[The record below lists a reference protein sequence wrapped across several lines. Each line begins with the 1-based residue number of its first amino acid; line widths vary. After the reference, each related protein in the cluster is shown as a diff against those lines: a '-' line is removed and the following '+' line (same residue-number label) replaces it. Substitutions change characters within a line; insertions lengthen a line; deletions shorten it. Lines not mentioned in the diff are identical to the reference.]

1 MFQMYKSNVLI
12 MFCFF
17 FHFLRSRVHITT
29 ERQLTSSRLST
40 VTTPTSCWLITGR
53 KENTGRKLYSV
64 EESSAIYI
72 SKKFQKVDK
81 DSTCTTTLVLIVLYQ
96 TVENQILFFSP
107 KLGINIPMVCV
118 VLEGGMNTIRA
129 VLEYVTDKPPVP
141 VIVCAG
147 SGRAADLISF
157 AYQNA
162 TKDG

>member
-1 MFQMYKSNVLI
+1 MLTECAQCIKIDGKSTLCFLNICFSMCVRGGGVSNQCFWKMFQMYKSNVLI

-40 VTTPTSCWLITGR
+40 VTTLTSCWLITGR

-81 DSTCTTTLVLIVLYQ
+81 DSTCTTTL
-96 TVENQILFFSP
+96 EHF
-107 KLGINIPMVCV
+107 
-118 VLEGGMNTIRA
+118 
-129 VLEYVTDKPPVP
+129 
-141 VIVCAG
+141 
-147 SGRAADLISF
+147 
-157 AYQNA
+157 
-162 TKDG
+162 

>member
-1 MFQMYKSNVLI
+1 MLAERAQCIKIDGKSTLCFLNICFSMCVKGGGGYQINVFWKMFQMYKSNVLI

-40 VTTPTSCWLITGR
+40 VTTLTSCWLITGR

-81 DSTCTTTLVLIVLYQ
+81 DSTCTTTL
-96 TVENQILFFSP
+96 EHF
-107 KLGINIPMVCV
+107 
-118 VLEGGMNTIRA
+118 
-129 VLEYVTDKPPVP
+129 
-141 VIVCAG
+141 
-147 SGRAADLISF
+147 
-157 AYQNA
+157 
-162 TKDG
+162 

>member
-1 MFQMYKSNVLI
+1 MCTVYQDWWKEYIMFPKYLFFYVCKGGGGNQINVFWKMFQMYKSNVLI

-53 KENTGRKLYSV
+53 KENTGRKLSSV

-81 DSTCTTTLVLIVLYQ
+81 DSTCTTTL
-96 TVENQILFFSP
+96 EHFWSFFI
-107 KLGINIPMVCV
+107 KL
-118 VLEGGMNTIRA
+118 
-129 VLEYVTDKPPVP
+129 
-141 VIVCAG
+141 
-147 SGRAADLISF
+147 
-157 AYQNA
+157 
-162 TKDG
+162 

>member
-1 MFQMYKSNVLI
+1 MLTECAQCIKIDGKSTLCFLNICVSMCVKWGGGNQINVFWKMFQMYKSNVLI

-81 DSTCTTTLVLIVLYQ
+81 DSTCTTTL
-96 TVENQILFFSP
+96 EHF
-107 KLGINIPMVCV
+107 
-118 VLEGGMNTIRA
+118 
-129 VLEYVTDKPPVP
+129 
-141 VIVCAG
+141 
-147 SGRAADLISF
+147 
-157 AYQNA
+157 
-162 TKDG
+162 